1 MRYALIQ
8 NGVVTNVIEADPDH
22 LPELPGVELVP
33 GKTAG
38 IGWTYADGTF
48 KAPPAQPAAPPH
60 INWPSMGA
68 PSPIEITSTTPFFT
82 GD

>member
-1 MRYALIQ
+1 MRYAIVQ
-8 NGVVTNVIEADPDH
+8 EGRVINVTEADPDH

-33 GKTAG
+33 SKTAG

-48 KAPPAQPAAPPH
+48 KAPPAQPAAPPP

-68 PSPIEITSTTPFFT
+68 PSPIEITSTTPFYT

>member
-1 MRYALIQ
+1 MRYAIVQ
-8 NGVVTNVIEADPDH
+8 EGCVINVLEADPDH

-48 KAPPAQPAAPPH
+48 KAPPAQPAAPPP

-68 PSPIEITSTTPFFT
+68 PSPIEITSTTPFYT
-82 GD
+82 EG